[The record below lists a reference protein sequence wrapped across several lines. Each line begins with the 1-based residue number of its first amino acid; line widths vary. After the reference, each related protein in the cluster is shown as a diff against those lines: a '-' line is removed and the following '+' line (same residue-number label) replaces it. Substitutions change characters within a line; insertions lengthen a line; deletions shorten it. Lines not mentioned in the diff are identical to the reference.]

1 MPILLVRHGE
11 AMPSHGPD
19 EERILS
25 LRGRDEVRALASVLA
40 LRGMT
45 PGAVLASPLVRAV
58 QTAELLA
65 AGLGYAGVV
74 AVDRAFEPHG
84 DVRRAEQILSGAPGL
99 VVVATHEPFVR
110 LLAGA
115 LTMQSSVRSFRTAEC
130 ALIDGGRLVLRL
142 DPDTA

>member
-11 AMPSHGPD
+11 ATPSHGPD

-25 LRGRDEVRALASVLA
+25 ARGRDEVRAIAGALA
-40 LRGMT
+40 LRGMA
-45 PGAVLASPLVRAV
+45 PAVVLASPLVRAV

-65 AGLGYAGVV
+65 QGLGYPGVV

-84 DVRRAEQILSGAPGL
+84 DVRRAEQLLTGASGL

-115 LTMQSSVRSFRTAEC
+115 LTMQASVRSFRTGEC
-130 ALIDGGRLVLRL
+130 ALIDAGRLVLRL